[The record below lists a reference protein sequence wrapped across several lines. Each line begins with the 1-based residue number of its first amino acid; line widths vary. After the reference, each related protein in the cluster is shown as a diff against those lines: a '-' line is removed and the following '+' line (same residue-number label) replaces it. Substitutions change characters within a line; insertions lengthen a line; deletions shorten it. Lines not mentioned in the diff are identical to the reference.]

1 MNTQSPTKMIALGAV
16 ALILIGGGIGA
27 YFTFNGGNSEGS
39 ESIDIDQEILPDVN
53 AVPEDKPLPPAPKEL
68 VQKKKKFKEIDK
80 KVLRI
85 FDVNKDGKIA
95 REEFRSVYEK
105 NFNYLDHD
113 KNGKLHR
120 KEWRH
125 PAFKSMDLNK
135 NRALEFKEWMRF
147 RDWCFDTFWDANKD
161 AVAVPGEWK
170 K

>member
-1 MNTQSPTKMIALGAV
+1 MVL
-16 ALILIGGGIGA
+16 
-27 YFTFNGGNSEGS
+27 
-39 ESIDIDQEILPDVN
+39 
-53 AVPEDKPLPPAPKEL
+53 
-68 VQKKKKFKEIDK
+68 KKKKFKEIDK
-80 KVLRI
+80 KVLKI

-105 NFNYLDHD
+105 NFKYLDQD
-113 KNGKLHR
+113 KNGKLNR

-135 NRALEFKEWMRF
+135 NGVLEFSEWMRF

-161 AVAVPGEWK
+161 AMAVPGEWK

>member
-1 MNTQSPTKMIALGAV
+1 MIVLGAL

-27 YFTFNGGNSEGS
+27 YFTFNDGNSEGA

-68 VQKKKKFKEIDK
+68 VLKKKKFKEIDENF
-80 KVLRI
+80 LRL
-85 FDVNKDGKIA
+85 FDVNKDGTVA
-95 REEFRSVYEK
+95 REEFRSYYEK
-105 NFNYLDHD
+105 KFENLDRD

-120 KEWRH
+120 QEWRN
-125 PAFKSMDLNK
+125 PAFKFMDLNK
-135 NRALEFKEWMRF
+135 NRALEFQEWMRF

-161 AVAVPGEWK
+161 AMAVPGEWK

>member
-1 MNTQSPTKMIALGAV
+1 MIVLGAL

-27 YFTFNGGNSEGS
+27 YFTFNDGNSEGA

-68 VQKKKKFKEIDK
+68 VLKKKKFKEIDENF
-80 KVLRI
+80 LRL
-85 FDVNKDGKIA
+85 FDVNKDGTVA
-95 REEFRSVYEK
+95 REEFRSYYDKKFE
-105 NFNYLDHD
+105 NLDRD

-120 KEWRH
+120 QEWRN
-125 PAFKSMDLNK
+125 PAFKFMDLNK
-135 NRALEFKEWMRF
+135 NRALEFQEWMRF

>member
-1 MNTQSPTKMIALGAV
+1 MIVLGAL

-27 YFTFNGGNSEGS
+27 YFTFNDGNSEGA

-68 VQKKKKFKEIDK
+68 VLKKKKFKEIDENF
-80 KVLRI
+80 LRL
-85 FDVNKDGKIA
+85 FDVNKDGTVA
-95 REEFRSVYEK
+95 REEFRSYYEK
-105 NFNYLDHD
+105 KFENLDRD

-120 KEWRH
+120 QEWRN
-125 PAFKSMDLNK
+125 PAFKFMDLNK
-135 NRALEFKEWMRF
+135 NRALEFQEWMRF